1 MSKIKPFWRIMI
13 GLAIFFN
20 FVYSSSAMNI
30 GLGSFFSFA
39 FWGAALAAYIF
50 LCVKIKYDDP
60 LRSMRDLMARQ
71 QEEQA
76 ARQQEEQVAAAAR
89 READR
94 AEQAAR
100 QAEWDR
106 THGRIVTA
114 IAGVTFNND
123 DGSSRQAILKDIKA
137 RGGDAEVELEEFEYK
152 GKPAVRVLIDGE
164 QIGNIPR
171 SRVQD
176 VLAAM
181 DAGLTSASLDV
192 ETFRPEDEEDDE
204 GNVRRRGELIYRADL
219 TLIYNK

>member
-1 MSKIKPFWRIMI
+1 MSKIKPFWRIVLGFVI
-13 GLAIFFN
+13 LCL
-20 FVYSSSAMNI
+20 FVYNSNMMAM
-30 GLGSFFSFA
+30 GEGFGGFA
-39 FWGAALAAYIF
+39 FWGAFFAAYIF
-50 LCVKIKYDDP
+50 AAIKIPYDDP

-76 ARQQEEQVAAAAR
+76 AGAREEQAAAAAR
-89 READR
+89 REAGR
-94 AEQAAR
+94 AEQTAR

-181 DAGLTSASLDV
+181 DAGLTSGRLDV

-204 GNVRRRGELIYRADL
+204 GDVRRRGELIYRADL